1 MRTSLNT
8 VGIDWISKG
17 GSTWQARKGNS
28 PFSGETGW
36 SAPLLELTDRN
47 MLSMR
52 RSRAKTAISQTKA
65 NIGGQLT
72 RRLPRIPR
80 SEMHGSAVDLKM
92 SNAVKVTV
100 SEQSLSVDLEDG
112 RLVSVPLAW
121 YPRLVY
127 ATQAERDN
135 WALIG
140 EGEGIHWPDLD
151 EDLSVRGLI
160 AGWPSQESEK
170 SFMQW
175 LSARQEGRPLTL
187 DALTRHE
194 RQQTKSRAKNP

>member
-1 MRTSLNT
+1 
-8 VGIDWISKG
+8 
-17 GSTWQARKGNS
+17 
-28 PFSGETGW
+28 
-36 SAPLLELTDRN
+36 
-47 MLSMR
+47 
-52 RSRAKTAISQTKA
+52 
-65 NIGGQLT
+65 
-72 RRLPRIPR
+72 
-80 SEMHGSAVDLKM
+80 M

-112 RLVSVPLAW
+112 RSVSVPLAW

-127 ATQAERDN
+127 ATQAEREN
-135 WALIG
+135 WTLIG

-187 DALTRHE
+187 DALTQHE
-194 RQQTKSRAKNP
+194 KQQTKSRAKNP